1 MKGIVQPSSSKVR
14 TAETLRRGRESEWD
28 IKVALI
34 APSDSPEPTVTD
46 RREVRGRALFA
57 ECSLLF
63 LSLFSL
69 LYGVCL
75 IIFQILFYV
84 LSLWNLTTS
93 LPLLFRSVPFVFGR
107 GSVFCL
113 DHDHRMFF
121 QPWIVCINEDV
132 NRDYVRGINFPWQ
145 CLHYTLGWKF
155 VINDSQLLSWFP

>member
-14 TAETLRRGRESEWD
+14 TAETLRRGRESEWEM
-28 IKVALI
+28 KEAL
-34 APSDSPEPTVTD
+34 APSGSPE
-46 RREVRGRALFA
+46 RGGALFA

-69 LYGVCL
+69 LYSVCL
-75 IIFQILFYV
+75 VIFQILFYV

-121 QPWIVCINEDV
+121 QPWIVCISEDV

-145 CLHYTLGWKF
+145 CLHYTLG
-155 VINDSQLLSWFP
+155 